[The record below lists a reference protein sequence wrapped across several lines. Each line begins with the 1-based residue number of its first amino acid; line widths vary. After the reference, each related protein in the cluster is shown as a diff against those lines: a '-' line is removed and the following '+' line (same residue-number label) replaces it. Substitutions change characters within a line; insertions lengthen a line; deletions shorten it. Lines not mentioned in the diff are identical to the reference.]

1 MKIMGFSCKISLNSI
16 HWFMA
21 EEWRAKYPLVMTNSL
36 PWYRWPI
43 EIDGLPFLKMVDLSI
58 AMLNNMMVTIHTRF
72 PHQLANR
79 IWDTC
84 INQSGCCIK
93 HRVLESISKILTFGN
108 NTCDRHIA
116 AIHQNNHWVFIP
128 PKFIWGNA
136 IIQSAFGNVHVD
148 NVQMASILWMEEILH
163 HLGWLKTYKQWD
175 KPPINWWFGFRNHPP
190 YGIRMYH
197 RFWPICACVPRNFD
211 PSHFAA
217 RQRIS
222 RRSST
227 FRLTTRFIAA

>member
-1 MKIMGFSCKISLNSI
+1 
-16 HWFMA
+16 
-21 EEWRAKYPLVMTNSL
+21 
-36 PWYRWPI
+36 
-43 EIDGLPFLKMVDLSI
+43 
-58 AMLNNMMVTIHTRF
+58 MVTIHTRF

-175 KPPINWWFGFRNHPP
+175 VNHLSI
-190 YGIRMYH
+190 GDSDFATIHRMVSEC
-197 RFWPICACVPRNFD
+197 ITGFD
-211 PSHFAA
+211 PSAHVFLEILTHPTLQRGNAFHAAAA
-217 RQRIS
+217 RFGSQLD
-222 RRSST
+222 SSQLKHGSVET
-227 FRLTTRFIAA
+227 FVIFTKCGMAGICFFFGWYQ